1 MKRIFNKLL
10 VISLVCS
17 ILSVL
22 LCIISIGNF
31 DSYTLDA
38 IDEMQSNNNT
48 DDVSGYAN
56 LMKVSLSMFLD
67 VGGILGYFIFVVLI
81 PGLILFVIVILQAFA
96 RLFQIGNEK
105 KWKNI
110 VSRIL
115 SYISIFFQVLVCIV
129 LILDFFRSLSV
140 NKILLIVVFILNIIS
155 IVMFFYELS
164 NIKKLEVNNA
174 NLKS

>member
-1 MKRIFNKLL
+1 M
-10 VISLVCS
+10 
-17 ILSVL
+17 
-22 LCIISIGNF
+22 
-31 DSYTLDA
+31 
-38 IDEMQSNNNT
+38 
-48 DDVSGYAN
+48 
-56 LMKVSLSMFLD
+56 
-67 VGGILGYFIFVVLI
+67 
-81 PGLILFVIVILQAFA
+81 
-96 RLFQIGNEK
+96 NEK

-110 VSRIL
+110 VSKIL
-115 SYISIFFQVLVCIV
+115 SYTSIFFQVLVCIV

>member
-10 VISLVCS
+10 VISLVCG

-22 LCIISIGNF
+22 LCIISIGDF
-31 DSYTLDA
+31 DSYTLDV
-38 IDEMQSNNNT
+38 IDEMQSNTNV

-56 LMKVSLSMFLD
+56 LMKVSLFMFLD
-67 VGGILGYFIFVVLI
+67 MGGILGYFIFVVLI
-81 PGLILFVIVILQAFA
+81 PGLMLFGIVILQIFA

-110 VSRIL
+110 VSKIL
-115 SYISIFFQVLVCIV
+115 SYTSIFFQLLVCIV
-129 LILDFFRSLSV
+129 LMLDIFRSFSAS
-140 NKILLIVVFILNIIS
+140 KILLMVVFILNIIT
-155 IVMFFYELS
+155 IAMFFYELS
-164 NIKKLEVNNA
+164 NIKKLEVNND

>member
-10 VISLVCS
+10 VISLVCG

-22 LCIISIGNF
+22 LCIISIGDF
-31 DSYTLDA
+31 DSYTLDV
-38 IDEMQSNNNT
+38 IDEMQSNTNV

-56 LMKVSLSMFLD
+56 LMKVSLFMFLD
-67 VGGILGYFIFVVLI
+67 MGGILGYFIFVVLI
-81 PGLILFVIVILQAFA
+81 PGLMLFGIVILQIFA

-110 VSRIL
+110 VSKIL
-115 SYISIFFQVLVCIV
+115 SYTSIFFQLLVCIV
-129 LILDFFRSLSV
+129 LMLDIFRSFSAS
-140 NKILLIVVFILNIIS
+140 KILLMVVFILNIIT
-155 IVMFFYELS
+155 IAMFFYELS
-164 NIKKLEVNNA
+164 NIKKLEVNKD